1 MIHLLC
7 ASTSRLVPAASV
19 EGFSCDRRRCGAIIH
34 LLCASTSRLV
44 LAASMEGFFCDRY
57 AVRSR
62 GSCLCSERSLI
73 KWVILAI
80 SLLLVLKMLY
90 ISKAETTTVPYI

>member
-7 ASTSRLVPAASV
+7 ASTSRLVP
-19 EGFSCDRRRCGAIIH
+19 
-34 LLCASTSRLV
+34 
-44 LAASMEGFFCDRY
+44 AASMEGFFCDRY

-73 KWVILAI
+73 KLVILAVS

-90 ISKAETTTVPYI
+90 QVDYISKAEHAVSQHYFTLH

>member
-7 ASTSRLVPAASV
+7 ASTSRLVPAV
-19 EGFSCDRRRCGAIIH
+19 
-34 LLCASTSRLV
+34 
-44 LAASMEGFFCDRY
+44 SMEVFFCDRY

-62 GSCLCSERSLI
+62 GSCLCSERLLFKLI
-73 KWVILAI
+73 ILAV

-90 ISKAETTTVPYI
+90 ISKAETVSQHYFTLH

>member
-7 ASTSRLVPAASV
+7 ASTSRLVP
-19 EGFSCDRRRCGAIIH
+19 
-34 LLCASTSRLV
+34 
-44 LAASMEGFFCDRY
+44 AASMEGFFCDRY

-73 KWVILAI
+73 KLVILAV

-90 ISKAETTTVPYI
+90 ISKAETAVSQHYFTLH

>member
-1 MIHLLC
+1 MKHLIC

-19 EGFSCDRRRCGAIIH
+19 EGF
-34 LLCASTSRLV
+34 
-44 LAASMEGFFCDRY
+44 FFDRY

-73 KWVILAI
+73 KWVILYSGHIFTVCVKNA
-80 SLLLVLKMLY
+80 VVY
-90 ISKAETTTVPYI
+90 ISKAETVSQHYCTLH

>member
-1 MIHLLC
+1 MMHLLR
-7 ASTSRLVPAASV
+7 ASKSRLVPAASMEV
-19 EGFSCDRRRCGAIIH
+19 F
-34 LLCASTSRLV
+34 L
-44 LAASMEGFFCDRY
+44 EGFFCDRY

-73 KWVILAI
+73 KLVILAV

-90 ISKAETTTVPYI
+90 ISKAESVSQHYFTLH